1 MALFNKILIANRG
14 EIALRVIR
22 ACRELGIKTVAVY
35 SIADADSLPV
45 READEAVCIGPAQA
59 SASYLLIDRILS
71 VASICD
77 VDAIHPGYG
86 FLAENA
92 YFAEACRK
100 HNITFI
106 GPTPEAMRA
115 LGDKAVARDT
125 MKKAGVPVTPGSEG
139 LIATE
144 ADAIKMAQKLGYP
157 VIVKATA
164 GGGGRGMRI
173 AHNDDSL
180 IQGFHAAKTEA
191 EKAFGD
197 GSLYMEKYII
207 NPRHIE
213 FQILADNYGNVVH
226 LGERD
231 CSVQRRNQKL
241 IEESPSPA
249 LNSKLREKMGNAAV
263 KAAKA
268 AGYTNAGTIEFLLT
282 GDSNFYFMEMNTR
295 VQVEHPVTEE
305 LTGVDIVKEQIR
317 IAAGEHLSVRQ
328 KDIKFTDH
336 VIECRINA
344 ENPETRFT
352 PCPGEVKLLVPA
364 GGIGVRVDTH
374 VYSGYRIPPYYDS
387 MIAKLIVKAP
397 DREQAII
404 RCRRA
409 LDEFIID
416 GVKTTIPFSMKI
428 VNDKEFIAGKYDT
441 GFVERAFMSEGEKP
455 EAAKSEAAD
464 ETAAAKTSHKSRSKA
479 VR

>member
-59 SASYLLIDRILS
+59 ASSYLMIDRILS
-71 VASICD
+71 VAAICN

-115 LGDKAVARDT
+115 LGDKAVARET
-125 MKKAGVPVTPGSEG
+125 MKQAGVPVTPGSDG
-139 LIATE
+139 LINTE
-144 ADAIKMAQKLGYP
+144 ADAVAMAKKLGYP
-157 VIVKATA
+157 VIVKASA

-173 AHNDDSL
+173 ARSEADL
-180 IQGFHAAKTEA
+180 IQGYHAARTEA
-191 EKAFGD
+191 ENAFGD
-197 GSLYMEKYII
+197 GSLYMEKFII

-213 FQILADNYGNVVH
+213 FQILADNHGNVIH

-249 LNSKLREKMGNAAV
+249 LSAELREKMGLAAV
-263 KAAKA
+263 TAAKA

-282 GDSNFYFMEMNTR
+282 GESDFYFMEMNTR

-317 IAAGEHLSVRQ
+317 IAAGETLAYTQ
-328 KDIKFTDH
+328 DDIKLNGH

-344 ENPETRFT
+344 ENPDTNFT

-387 MIAKLIVKAP
+387 MIAKLIVKAEN
-397 DREQAII
+397 REQAII

-409 LDEFIID
+409 LDEFIVD
-416 GVKTTIPFSMKI
+416 GVKTTIPFSKRI
-428 VNDKEFIAGKYDT
+428 VTDKDFVEGNYDT
-441 GFVERAFMSEGEKP
+441 GFVERAFLSDNEK
-455 EAAKSEAAD
+455 K
-464 ETAAAKTSHKSRSKA
+464 R
-479 VR
+479 

>member
-71 VASICD
+71 VAAICD

-173 AHNDDSL
+173 AHNDASL

-213 FQILADNYGNVVH
+213 FQILADNHGNVVH

-282 GDSNFYFMEMNTR
+282 ADSNFYFMEMNTR

-317 IAAGEHLSVRQ
+317 IAAGEYLSVRQ
-328 KDIKFTDH
+328 KDIKFTGH

-455 EAAKSEAAD
+455 EAVKSEA
-464 ETAAAKTSHKSRSKA
+464 ENKPSPTKSSHKSRSKA
-479 VR
+479 VK